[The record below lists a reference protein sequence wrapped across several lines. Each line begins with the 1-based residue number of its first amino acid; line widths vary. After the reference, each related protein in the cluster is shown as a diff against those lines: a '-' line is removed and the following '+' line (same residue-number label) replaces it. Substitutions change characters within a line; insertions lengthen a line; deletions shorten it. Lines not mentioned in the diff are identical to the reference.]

1 MSPDPRPNLHDILD
15 RIERIERYTAEGRQA
30 FLDTDWQQ
38 DAVIRCFEV
47 IGEAI
52 KRLDSTVLE
61 QQTQVSWR
69 GFAGFRDMLIHQY
82 DRAVMEWV
90 WQYSQEDLPALKAG
104 VTALLHDLDEG

>member
-1 MSPDPRPNLHDILD
+1 MSSYPRPYLNDILEL
-15 RIERIERYTAEGRQA
+15 IERIERYTAQGRQA

-52 KRLDSTVLE
+52 KRLDNSLLE

-82 DRAVMEWV
+82 DRVVMEWGGNICKKTCP
-90 WQYSQEDLPALKAG
+90 S
-104 VTALLHDLDEG
+104 